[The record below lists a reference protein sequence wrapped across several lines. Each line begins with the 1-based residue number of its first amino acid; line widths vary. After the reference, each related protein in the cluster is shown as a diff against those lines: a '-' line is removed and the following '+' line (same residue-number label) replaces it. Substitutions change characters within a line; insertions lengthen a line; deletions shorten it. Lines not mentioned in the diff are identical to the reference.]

1 MIRCRIKSQIEVANA
16 NVDIALASY
25 EKTILGA
32 LMDVEDSLVSLDKT
46 REQIDALS
54 RAVEADR
61 RAVELSSEIYNTGL
75 QDFQWVLDAQKNLF
89 QAEEASLGGSDAPGA
104 STSSPSTRPSVG
116 GWEDCGCSGGQ
127 TAE

>member
-1 MIRCRIKSQIEVANA
+1 M
-16 NVDIALASY
+16 
-25 EKTILGA
+25 
-32 LMDVEDSLVSLDKT
+32 
-46 REQIDALS
+46 
-54 RAVEADR
+54 EADR

-89 QAEEASLGGSDAPGA
+89 QAEEALSAVQTLQGINVVALYKALG
-104 STSSPSTRPSVG
+104 G